1 MKFEAIVTRTI
12 TITRTFKFS
21 VPREIVP
28 DVKDDIREYGAD
40 LEGGETLDD
49 LAEIAIAKAKAAPNV
64 TQGWTIDDDD
74 GGDSVERRILG
85 KFK

>member
-49 LAEIAIAKAKAAPNV
+49 LAEIAIAKAKAAPTV

-74 GGDSVERRILG
+74 GGDSVEIRILG